1 MSPWWLVLFVQ
12 SSLPCYFHVFEF
24 FVDLQK
30 ACLWRDFQI
39 HKIPEQPSFQTEM
52 MTSRW
57 RMWEVIGGLHLISNK
72 LLHHRAGPALGR
84 LLAATGWDLQAWP
97 GKQRLSQ
104 CHTGPTAMRG
114 WGNGVE
120 LGRNLT
126 QLLSLFERQIKYFH
140 LVDSLFLKPFT
151 TVFQSK
157 TCGKIK
163 ENGILA
169 FWISV
174 RRFKWPDTLSLLCW
188 SVSAKEHHT
197 VCYFLKNI
205 LLFLRNMQGGSG
217 HFPYLCICLFSNHC
231 YR

>member
-1 MSPWWLVLFVQ
+1 MSPRWLVLFVQ
-12 SSLPCYFHVFEF
+12 SILPCYFHVFEF
-24 FVDLQK
+24 FVDLQN

-57 RMWEVIGGLHLISNK
+57 CMWEVIGGLHLISNK
-72 LLHHRAGPALGR
+72 LLHHEAGPAPGR
-84 LLAATGWDLQAWP
+84 LLAATDWDL
-97 GKQRLSQ
+97 RLSQ

-114 WGNGVE
+114 WGHGVE

-140 LVDSLFLKPFT
+140 LVGSLILKPFT

-163 ENGILA
+163 ENGIFA

-174 RRFKWPDTLSLLCW
+174 RRFKWPNTLFFLCW
-188 SVSAKEHHT
+188 SV
-197 VCYFLKNI
+197 CYRTSHGVLFLKKYFVI
-205 LLFLRNMQGGSG
+205 S
-217 HFPYLCICLFSNHC
+217 
-231 YR
+231 